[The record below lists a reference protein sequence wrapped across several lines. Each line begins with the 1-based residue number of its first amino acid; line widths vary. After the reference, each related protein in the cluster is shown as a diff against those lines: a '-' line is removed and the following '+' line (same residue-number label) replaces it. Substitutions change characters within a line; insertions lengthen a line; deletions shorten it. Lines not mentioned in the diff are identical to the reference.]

1 MDATTTPHPEARD
14 LTIRT
19 TDNATISVRD
29 LLGFVVVVGFV
40 GKAACYTGPTLEVL
54 NEIYLDVGPS
64 HIRCLGCI
72 VDLER
77 GEPLQPFSPFAI
89 PIGAASRRSVAEFLQ
104 TPMSGFHLPQFVIID
119 RRGIQRMRSIP
130 CGDDYWE
137 VIKNLRFSVDPIVDE
152 RLMAAAVGDKSSSL
166 IKA

>member
-1 MDATTTPHPEARD
+1 MPSQPEVRD
-14 LTIRT
+14 LIIRT

-29 LLGFVVVVGFV
+29 LLGFVVVIGFV
-40 GKAACYTGPTLEVL
+40 GKGGCDTGPTLEVL

-77 GEPLQPFSPFAI
+77 GEPLKPFSPFVI
-89 PIGAASRRSVAEFLQ
+89 PIGAASRRSAAEFLR

-119 RRGIQRMRSIP
+119 RRGALRLRCIP

-137 VIKNLRFSVDPIVDE
+137 VIKNLRFPVDTIVDE
-152 RLMAAAVGDKSSSL
+152 GLASTIAAAADEGLETLKL
-166 IKA
+166 P